1 MQPLKKTVCGPQRYS
16 NLNETSV
23 MKNRTYQQIIVFAI
37 ITLSISLLFSCNKH
51 KVVQKEDIVVTHSF
65 PACNWTF
72 EEQVLDLDFD
82 IVDTARPYRVEFY
95 LNYDTT
101 LNELTEVP
109 VNITITAPDGMET
122 FVSSVLNFDSKINK
136 DITLT
141 GEGSVA
147 NMKLIAFPSKKFNQL
162 GKYTVTFYRKTP
174 KYDNYGMNSLTMKVV
189 PLKK

>member
-1 MQPLKKTVCGPQRYS
+1 
-16 NLNETSV
+16 

-95 LNYDTT
+95 GALKRALN
-101 LNELTEVP
+101 
-109 VNITITAPDGMET
+109 G
-122 FVSSVLNFDSKINK
+122 
-136 DITLT
+136 
-141 GEGSVA
+141 
-147 NMKLIAFPSKKFNQL
+147 
-162 GKYTVTFYRKTP
+162 
-174 KYDNYGMNSLTMKVV
+174 
-189 PLKK
+189 

>member
-1 MQPLKKTVCGPQRYS
+1 
-16 NLNETSV
+16 
-23 MKNRTYQQIIVFAI
+23 MKNRTYQQILLLAI
-37 ITLSISLLFSCNKH
+37 ISLSICILSNCSKH
-51 KVVQKEDIVVTHSF
+51 KVTQKEDIVVTHSF

-82 IVDTARPYRVEFY
+82 IVDTARPYRIEFY
-95 LNYDTT
+95 LNYDTA

-109 VNITITAPDGMET
+109 VNVSIAAPDGMET
-122 FVSSVLNFDSKINK
+122 YVSSVLNFDPAVNK

-141 GEGSVA
+141 GQGSVA
-147 NMKLIAFPSKKFNQL
+147 DMKLIAFPSKKFNQL